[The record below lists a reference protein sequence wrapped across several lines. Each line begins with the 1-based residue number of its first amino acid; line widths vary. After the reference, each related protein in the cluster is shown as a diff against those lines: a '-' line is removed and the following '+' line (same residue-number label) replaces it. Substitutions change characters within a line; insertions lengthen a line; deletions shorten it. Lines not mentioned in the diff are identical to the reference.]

1 MAKLLGNRIYLEM
14 PKKEESKLIVDE
26 NTKEALQKEL
36 LKKMSRLKVHSVGT
50 AITDPDL
57 VIGCEVMV
65 DPTALRD
72 KTLVIP
78 LSDTEDVLL
87 VSIFDIIYIW

>member
-1 MAKLLGNRIYLEM
+1 MPKLLGNRIYLEM

-36 LKKMSRLKVHSVGT
+36 LKKMSRLKVHSIGT

-57 VIGCEVMV
+57 KVGVEVLV
-65 DPTALRD
+65 DPSALRD
-72 KTLVIP
+72 KTLIIP
-78 LSDTEDVLL
+78 LSETKDVML
-87 VSIFDIIYIW
+87 VSIFDIVHIW

>member
-1 MAKLLGNRIYLEM
+1 MPKLLGNRIYLEM

-57 VIGCEVMV
+57 KVGVEVLV
-65 DPTALRD
+65 DPSALRD
-72 KTLVIP
+72 KTLIIP
-78 LSDTEDVLL
+78 LSDKEDVMM
-87 VSIFDIIYIW
+87 VSIFDIVHIW